1 MRARLSDAS
10 VRVRHPGPMTSAL
23 RDRTAVPLLR
33 PLNRVPQVTA
43 LFWVVKVL
51 TTGMGETTSD
61 FFVKRFPP
69 EIVVP
74 IAFVLLVVLLVV
86 QFRVKRYIAAVY
98 WTTALAVSIFGT
110 MAADVLHVG
119 LGVPYVASTAAFAL
133 ALAAIFVAWHRTE
146 RTLSVHSIVTRRRE
160 VFYWATVLT
169 TFALGTAAGD
179 WTASTLH
186 LGYLPSGVVFGVL
199 FLLPAIAYRWFG
211 MNAIAAFW
219 TSYILTR
226 PFGASFADY
235 FGGPGGRGGL
245 ALGMDRV
252 SIVLTAVI
260 VAVVAYFA
268 ISKVDRPRDGEA
280 DVAAADGAAVEGA
293 AVDGVPADRSGTTTR

>member
-74 IAFVLLVVLLVV
+74 IAFVLLVVLLAV

-119 LGVPYVASTAAFAL
+119 LGVPYVASTAAFTL
-133 ALAAIFVAWHRTE
+133 VLAAIFVAWHRTE

-179 WTASTLH
+179 WTAMSLG
-186 LGYLPSGVVFGVL
+186 LGYLASGVL
-199 FLLPAIAYRWFG
+199 FAVVIAVPAVAFRWFRL
-211 MNAIAAFW
+211 NAVLAFW
-219 TSYILTR
+219 FAYVVTR
-226 PFGASFADY
+226 PLGASFADW
-235 FGGPGGRGGL
+235 FAVPAARGGL
-245 ALGMDRV
+245 NLGTGPVSAIAFIMFAAL
-252 SIVLTAVI
+252 
-260 VAVVAYFA
+260 VAVLSVTH
-268 ISKVDRPRDGEA
+268 RDVEA
-280 DVAAADGAAVEGA
+280 APVEA
-293 AVDGVPADRSGTTTR
+293 

>member
-74 IAFVLLVVLLVV
+74 IAFVLLVVLLAV

-133 ALAAIFVAWHRTE
+133 VLAAIFVAWHRTE

-179 WTASTLH
+179 WTAMSLG
-186 LGYLPSGVVFGVL
+186 LGYLASGVL
-199 FLLPAIAYRWFG
+199 FAVVIAVPAVAFRWFRL
-211 MNAIAAFW
+211 NAVLAFW
-219 TSYILTR
+219 FAYVVTR
-226 PFGASFADY
+226 PLGASFADW
-235 FGGPGGRGGL
+235 FAVPAARGGL
-245 ALGMDRV
+245 NLGTGPVSAIAFIMFAAL
-252 SIVLTAVI
+252 
-260 VAVVAYFA
+260 VAVLSVTH
-268 ISKVDRPRDGEA
+268 RDVEA
-280 DVAAADGAAVEGA
+280 APVEA
-293 AVDGVPADRSGTTTR
+293 